1 MAGMPYGLQSMLKVR
16 RMTALRS
23 RDRLADVHPPASSHP
38 PTGVKTTRGVKR
50 RPRSND
56 RRRPRWR
63 CQLDDPR
70 VVCFGAAGGDLA
82 AIDPLDAP
90 SPPSRGVLRVA
101 TIAVLGVVRV
111 TFFLCFGSWG
121 WRCRMVD
128 DEAVVVRAVRRAA
141 FLGAD
146 LTSAR
151 PRSSNQ
157 DGHKHMSGLDEA
169 VIKNVEA
176 CKQLSKITRTSLG
189 PNGASR
195 PREMGKKRG
204 KKASSVARALT
215 KKPRSTFFSGR
226 PDSIGHF
233 FQISSLAAL
242 PFCST
247 GMNKMVIN
255 HLDKLFVT
263 SDAAVIVRELEVA
276 HPAAKLLVMAA
287 QAQEQEIGDGTNLV
301 VTFGGELLGMAE
313 ELIRDGL
320 HPSEIIEGYEKALKQ
335 ALVWLEE
342 LVLPGSETLDLK
354 DKIAVAERLKGTL
367 SSKQFGLEEMLAKTC
382 TEACID
388 VCPKNPQNF
397 NVDNVRVA
405 KIIGSSLHQ
414 NEVIQGMVIR
424 RDCEG
429 TVKHV
434 TDAKVAVFGC
444 AVDTASTETKGTVMI
459 TSAADLEAYSKGE
472 EQKMEE
478 YIKMIADSGAKVVV
492 SGQSFGEMAMH
503 FIERYGLMAIKM
515 PSKFELRRFCRA
527 TNATGIIKLGRPSAD
542 ELGYVS
548 AIDIKEIGGTKC
560 VVVQQKDHTSRVA
573 TVILRGSTENSMD
586 DIERAVDDGVN
597 AFKALAKDSRTLPAG
612 GATEI
617 ELAHRL
623 AAYGRKQTGL
633 DQYAI
638 EKFSKALEVVP
649 RTLAENAGLNA
660 TDVVYNLYAA
670 HAAGEVN
677 AGVDVSAEKQWVNL
691 AETDK
696 IADVYLVK
704 WWALKLAVEAV
715 TTVLRVDQIIM
726 AKQAGGP
733 KGGPGGDE
741 D

>member
-1 MAGMPYGLQSMLKVR
+1 MAGMPYGLQSMLK
-16 RMTALRS
+16 
-23 RDRLADVHPPASSHP
+23 
-38 PTGVKTTRGVKR
+38 
-50 RPRSND
+50 
-56 RRRPRWR
+56 
-63 CQLDDPR
+63 
-70 VVCFGAAGGDLA
+70 
-82 AIDPLDAP
+82 
-90 SPPSRGVLRVA
+90 
-101 TIAVLGVVRV
+101 
-111 TFFLCFGSWG
+111 
-121 WRCRMVD
+121 
-128 DEAVVVRAVRRAA
+128 
-141 FLGAD
+141 
-146 LTSAR
+146 
-151 PRSSNQ
+151 

-189 PNGASR
+189 PN
-195 PREMGKKRG
+195 
-204 KKASSVARALT
+204 
-215 KKPRSTFFSGR
+215 
-226 PDSIGHF
+226 
-233 FQISSLAAL
+233 
-242 PFCST
+242 

-301 VTFGGELLGMAE
+301 VTFGGELLGNAE

-320 HPSEIIEGYEKALKQ
+320 HPSEIIEGYEKALEQTWK
-335 ALVWLEE
+335 WLEE
-342 LVLPGSETLDLK
+342 LVIQGSETLNIR
-354 DKIAVAERLKGTL
+354 DKAAVAERLKGTL
-367 SSKQFGLEEMLAKTC
+367 SSKQFGYEELLAKTC
-382 TEACID
+382 AEACID
-388 VCPKNPQNF
+388 VCPKNQLNF
-397 NVDNVRVA
+397 NVDNVRVS
-405 KIIGSSLHQ
+405 KIIGSSLHE
-414 NEVIQGMVIR
+414 NEVVQGMVIR
-424 RDCEG
+424 RDVEG

-434 TDAKVAVFGC
+434 KDAKVAVFGC
-444 AVDTASTETKGTVMI
+444 AVDTASTETKGTI
-459 TSAADLEAYSKGE
+459 IINNASDLESYSKGE

-478 YIKMIADSGAKVVV
+478 YVKMIADSGAKVVV
-492 SGQSFGEMAMH
+492 SGQSFGEMALH

-527 TNATGIIKLGRPSAD
+527 TNAVGLIKLARPAAD

-548 AIDIKEIGGTKC
+548 QIDVKEIGGTKC
-560 VVVQQKDHTSRVA
+560 VVVQQNDKTSRVA
-573 TVILRGSTENSMD
+573 TVVLRGSTENVMD

-597 AFKALAKDSRTLPAG
+597 AFKALTKDSRTLPAG

-638 EKFSKALEVVP
+638 EKFSKSLEVVP

-670 HAAGEVN
+670 HAAGETK
-677 AGVDVSAEKQWVNL
+677 AGVDVSAESQWVDL
-691 AETDK
+691 AAKESV
-696 IADVYLVK
+696 ADVFLVK

-715 TTVLRVDQIIM
+715 CTVLRVDQIIM

-733 KGGPGGDE
+733 KHAPGDE

>member
-1 MAGMPYGLQSMLKVR
+1 MAGMPYGLQSMLK
-16 RMTALRS
+16 
-23 RDRLADVHPPASSHP
+23 
-38 PTGVKTTRGVKR
+38 
-50 RPRSND
+50 
-56 RRRPRWR
+56 
-63 CQLDDPR
+63 
-70 VVCFGAAGGDLA
+70 
-82 AIDPLDAP
+82 
-90 SPPSRGVLRVA
+90 
-101 TIAVLGVVRV
+101 
-111 TFFLCFGSWG
+111 
-121 WRCRMVD
+121 
-128 DEAVVVRAVRRAA
+128 
-141 FLGAD
+141 
-146 LTSAR
+146 
-151 PRSSNQ
+151 

-189 PNGASR
+189 PN
-195 PREMGKKRG
+195 
-204 KKASSVARALT
+204 
-215 KKPRSTFFSGR
+215 
-226 PDSIGHF
+226 
-233 FQISSLAAL
+233 
-242 PFCST
+242 

-301 VTFGGELLGMAE
+301 VTFGGELLGNAE

-320 HPSEIIEGYEKALKQ
+320 HPSEIIEGYEKALEQTLK
-335 ALVWLEE
+335 WLEE
-342 LVLPGSETLDLK
+342 LVIQGSETLNIR
-354 DKIAVAERLKGTL
+354 DKAAVAERLKGTL
-367 SSKQFGLEEMLAKTC
+367 SSKQFGYEELLAKTC
-382 TEACID
+382 AEACID
-388 VCPKNPQNF
+388 VCPKNQLNF
-397 NVDNVRVA
+397 NVDNVRVS
-405 KIIGSSLHQ
+405 KIIGSSLHE
-414 NEVIQGMVIR
+414 NEVVQGMVIR
-424 RDCEG
+424 RDVEG

-434 TDAKVAVFGC
+434 KDAKVAVFGC
-444 AVDTASTETKGTVMI
+444 AVDTASTETKGTI
-459 TSAADLEAYSKGE
+459 IINNASDLESYSKGE

-478 YIKMIADSGAKVVV
+478 YVKMIADSGAKVVV
-492 SGQSFGEMAMH
+492 SGQSFGEMALH

-527 TNATGIIKLGRPSAD
+527 TNAVGLIKLARPAAD

-548 AIDIKEIGGTKC
+548 QIDVKEIGGTKC
-560 VVVQQKDHTSRVA
+560 VVVQQNDKTSRVA
-573 TVILRGSTENSMD
+573 TVVLRGSTENVMD

-597 AFKALAKDSRTLPAG
+597 AFKALTKDSRTLPAG

-638 EKFSKALEVVP
+638 EKFSKSLEVVP

-670 HAAGEVN
+670 HAAGETK
-677 AGVDVSAEKQWVNL
+677 AGVDVSAESQWVDL
-691 AETDK
+691 AAKESV
-696 IADVYLVK
+696 ADVFLVK

-715 TTVLRVDQIIM
+715 CTVLRVDQIIM

-733 KGGPGGDE
+733 KHAPGDE